1 MSQARPGTAAAGAA
15 LGAAYDLCVVGA
27 SWGGLRAVGELLRGL
42 PERLELAFVVAQHR
56 GADSR
61 PGGLEELL
69 QLHTLYPVSEAGDK
83 DPIESGRVY
92 IAPPDYH
99 LLVEPGSFALS
110 VDERV
115 NYARPSIDVLFESA
129 SDAYRERL
137 IGIVLTGSNPD
148 GAAGL
153 ARIKRRGGVA
163 IVQDPREAEAPA
175 MPAAALAA
183 TQADAVL
190 PLAEIGRF
198 LHGLCMPV
206 APEGGSR

>member
-1 MSQARPGTAAAGAA
+1 VTP
-15 LGAAYDLCVVGA
+15 AYELCVVGA
-27 SWGGLRAVGELLRGL
+27 SWGGLNAVGRLLAGL
-42 PERLELAFVVAQHR
+42 PERLELAFAVAQHR
-56 GADSR
+56 GAASR
-61 PGGLEELL
+61 PGGLEALL
-69 QLHTLYPVSEAGDK
+69 QLRSIYPVLEVGDK
-83 DPIESGRVY
+83 DPIRPGRVY

-99 LLVEPGSFALS
+99 LLVEPGFFALS

-129 SDAYRERL
+129 SDAYGERV
-137 IGIVLTGSNPD
+137 IGVVLTGANQD

-190 PLAEIGRF
+190 PLDEIGRF
-198 LHGLCMPV
+198 LHGLCTPV
-206 APEGGSR
+206 PAEVRTP

>member
-1 MSQARPGTAAAGAA
+1 MI
-15 LGAAYDLCVVGA
+15 GA
-27 SWGGLRAVGELLRGL
+27 SWGGLRAVGELLDGL
-42 PERLELAFVVAQHR
+42 PARLEVAFAVAQHR
-56 GADSR
+56 GVESR

-69 QLHTLYPVSEAGDK
+69 QLHTPYRVLEAGDK
-83 DPIESGRVY
+83 DPIEAGTVY

-99 LLVEPGSFALS
+99 LLVERGHFALS
-110 VDERV
+110 IDERV

-137 IGIVLTGSNPD
+137 IGIVLTGANED

-153 ARIKRRGGVA
+153 ALIKRRGGVA

-183 TQADAVL
+183 TAADAVL
-190 PLAEIGRF
+190 PIAEIGPF
-198 LHGLCMPV
+198 VHGLCLLET
-206 APEGGSR
+206 AADRSALT

>member
-1 MSQARPGTAAAGAA
+1 M
-15 LGAAYDLCVVGA
+15 AYELCVIGA
-27 SWGGLRAVGELLRGL
+27 SWGGLKAVGALLRGL
-42 PERLELAFVVAQHR
+42 PGRLEVAFAVAQHR
-56 GADSR
+56 GTDSR

-69 QLHTLYPVSEAGDK
+69 QTHSRYPVLEAWDK
-83 DPIESGRVY
+83 GPIDPGNVY
-92 IAPPDYH
+92 VAPPDYH
-99 LLVEPGSFALS
+99 LLVERGSFALS

-115 NYARPSIDVLFESA
+115 NFARPSIDVLFESA
-129 SDAYRERL
+129 SDAYGDRL
-137 IGIVLTGSNPD
+137 IGVVLTGANQD

-175 MPAAALAA
+175 MPAAAIAA

-198 LHGLCMPV
+198 LHGLCVPV
-206 APEGGSR
+206 EAGVHR